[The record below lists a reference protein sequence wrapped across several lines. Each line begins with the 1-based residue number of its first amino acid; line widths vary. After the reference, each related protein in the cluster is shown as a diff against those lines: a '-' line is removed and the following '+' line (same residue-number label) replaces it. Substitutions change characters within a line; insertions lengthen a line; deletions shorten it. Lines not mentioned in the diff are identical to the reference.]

1 MVAAGVV
8 EGWQALDAEIH
19 LPPYDP
25 HVADE
30 PVRLLR
36 TRHDRHE
43 VKCLGKA
50 RRREE
55 AGQEHVGIGQVE
67 LVAVGVLHR
76 SQREMP
82 AFLVVEDGA
91 KNTRGVEGWQAQPV
105 YGAIGT
111 DERSRVQIPDDTVVL
126 DRQIPHSTLP
136 SQHRYPCLYLTAP
149 CEACASATTSIS
161 ASQHAQASPSL
172 LSPPPDGGPQHLSQS
187 SGGSPQAS
195 KPTSLPCDDSSCA
208 ARQARSRRS

>member
-8 EGWQALDAEIH
+8 EGWQTLDAKTH

-25 HVADE
+25 HVTDE
-30 PVRLLR
+30 PVTLPRA
-36 TRHDRHE
+36 RHDRHE
-43 VKCLGKA
+43 VKRLGKT

-67 LVAVGVLHR
+67 LVAVGELHW

-82 AFLVVEDGA
+82 TLLVVEDRA
-91 KNTRGVEGWQAQPV
+91 EDTRGVEGGQAQPV
-105 YGAIGT
+105 YGAVGT

-149 CEACASATTSIS
+149 CEACASRTTSIS

-172 LSPPPDGGPQHLSQS
+172 LSLPPDGSSQHFSQS
-187 SGGSPQAS
+187 SGASSQAS
-195 KPTSLPCDDSSCA
+195 KLTSLLCDDWSCA
-208 ARQARSRRS
+208 AE

>member
-105 YGAIGT
+105 YGAVGT
-111 DERSRVQIPDDTVVL
+111 DQRRRVEVPDDTMVL
-126 DRQIPHSTLP
+126 YRQIPHSSLP
-136 SQHRYPCLYLTAP
+136 SKHRCPCLYLTVPYIRLAP
-149 CEACASATTSIS
+149 HVRRACQLVSTAPVPGDLSAFRVRGL
-161 ASQHAQASPSL
+161 AY
-172 LSPPPDGGPQHLSQS
+172 
-187 SGGSPQAS
+187 
-195 KPTSLPCDDSSCA
+195 
-208 ARQARSRRS
+208 RRRSLRAKVLTSEGRKA